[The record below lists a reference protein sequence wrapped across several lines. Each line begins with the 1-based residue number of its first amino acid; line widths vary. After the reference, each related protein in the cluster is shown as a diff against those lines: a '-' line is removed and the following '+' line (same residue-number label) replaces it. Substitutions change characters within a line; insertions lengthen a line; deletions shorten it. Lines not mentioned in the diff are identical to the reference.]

1 MKRVKL
7 AVTLAKLAADR
18 VLKTAR
24 LWPALIAVACLTTAG
39 AIVHPA
45 LGFAVAGVLALALDR
60 RLP

>member
-7 AVTLAKLAADR
+7 VVKLAKLGAER
-18 VLKTAR
+18 VIATAR
-24 LWPALIAVACLTTAG
+24 LWPAVIAVACLTTAG

-45 LGFAVAGVLALALDR
+45 LGFAVAGVLALAIDR